1 MKENIFAS
9 SVVVIAFLVVFVIIY
24 YIISFK
30 NIAKSKKYYEELH
43 QNIVAGKNIEFCG
56 GICGRITKVQED
68 YIDVEIS
75 KGTIIKISRYAVT
88 KILDN

>member
-9 SVVVIAFLVVFVIIY
+9 SVVVIGFLVVFVIIY

-43 QNIVAGKNIEFCG
+43 KSIVVGKNIEFCG
-56 GICGRITKVQED
+56 GIYGKITKVQED

-75 KGTIIKISRYAVT
+75 KGTVIKVSRYAIT
-88 KILDN
+88 KVLDK